1 MLKRGQYGHWN
12 FQPEPSCQS
21 LLRLEEAPKVIS
33 LGPCLEL
40 DLP

>member
-1 MLKRGQYGHWN
+1 MATGTFSHRH
-12 FQPEPSCQS
+12 PVRA